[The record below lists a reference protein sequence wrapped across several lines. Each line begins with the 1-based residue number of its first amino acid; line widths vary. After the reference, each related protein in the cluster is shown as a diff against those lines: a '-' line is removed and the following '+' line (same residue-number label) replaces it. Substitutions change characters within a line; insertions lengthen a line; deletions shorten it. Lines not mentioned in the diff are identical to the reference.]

1 MQIGVSWEG
10 YLPGD
15 WPAVLREGGAPLQSK
30 PVGFNREQKL
40 TGRQVGERL
49 AVNLVGVVARGE
61 SATFTRDENFHFAID
76 NFHCNR
82 PLITGAGDALFR
94 GEGISDRQQHA
105 GEQSQ
110 GDQQFGDQRAL
121 SRAIRQAVCRE

>member
-1 MQIGVSWEG
+1 MCIRDRPRHIPWLQSTCKPRRIWMRSDAMQIGVSWES

-40 TGRQVGERL
+40 TGRQVGECL
-49 AVNLVGVVARGE
+49 AVNLVGVLARGE

-82 PLITGAGDALFR
+82 ALITCAGDALFR
-94 GEGISDRQQHA
+94 GEGISD
-105 GEQSQ
+105 
-110 GDQQFGDQRAL
+110 
-121 SRAIRQAVCRE
+121 